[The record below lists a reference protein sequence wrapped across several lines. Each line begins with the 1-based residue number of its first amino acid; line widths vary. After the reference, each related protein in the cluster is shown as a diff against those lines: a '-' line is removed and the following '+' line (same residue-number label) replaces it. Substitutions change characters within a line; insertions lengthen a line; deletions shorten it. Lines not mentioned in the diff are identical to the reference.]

1 MSSAEINQVLA
12 NSLSPDA
19 ALRSAAEQQ
28 LTQAAESNFLPLNSA
43 LRALH
48 AAPAQSH
55 AHRSQQ
61 PLYLA
66 TLVQELANDQAQ
78 GSIRAAAGIALKNA
92 FTTRDFARHQEIQA
106 KWLQQTDDDTKNRV
120 KQLTLQTLASS
131 NAQAGNAA
139 AQVISS
145 IAAIELPRNLWSELM
160 PALVKNISE
169 GADHQKQASLTTIGY
184 ICESQDQDLRLSL
197 GQHSNAILTAV
208 VQGARKEEANL
219 EVRLAA
225 ITALSDSLEFVHNN
239 FKHEGERNYI
249 MQVVCEA
256 TQATDNRIQQGAFG
270 CLNRIMAL
278 YYENMRFYMEK
289 ALFGLTI
296 LGMKSDD
303 EDVAKLAVEFWST
316 VCEEEISIEDDNAQ
330 AESSDQARPFYNFA
344 RVAAPEVI
352 PVLLQLLTKQDE
364 DATDDEYNLS
374 RAAYQCLQL
383 YAQAVGATII
393 APVLQF
399 VETNLRAEDWHHRD
413 AAVSAFG
420 AIMEGPDEKVL
431 DPIVKQAL
439 PILITMMDDQS
450 LQVRDSTA
458 YALGRV
464 TEACS
469 DAIDPQQH
477 LPTLIESL
485 FKGLL
490 SSAKMAPSCCWAL
503 MNLAERFAGDFGVS
517 ANPITPHFNNAV
529 SSLLDLTARTDAD
542 TSVRTAA
549 YEVLNVFVQN
559 SATDSMQSIASLSDV
574 IIKRLEETVPLQQ
587 QVVSVEDKITL
598 EEMQNS
604 LCTVLQAIVARLEKE
619 IAPQGDRIMQAV
631 LQILSTVGAKSSVPE
646 AVFAVI
652 SALSTA
658 IEEDFVKYMEAFAP
672 FLYNAL
678 GNQEEASLC
687 SMAIGLVSDI
697 TRSLGE
703 QSQPFCDNFMNYLLN
718 NLRSQTLGNQFK
730 PAILQCFG
738 DIAAAIT
745 GHFETYLSVV
755 AQVLEQAATVTAA
768 PDVPYEMFDYVISL
782 REGITDAWGG
792 IIGAMKSSNKTQ
804 TLQQYVPTI
813 FQLLGVIA
821 SDSTKS
827 EGLLRSCMGVIGD
840 LADAYPNGELVEAF
854 RQPSLTTMI
863 KETKTNRDFSPR
875 TIETARW
882 AREQVKRQLAI
893 GQNVMT
899 A

>member
-1 MSSAEINQVLA
+1 MSSSEINQVLA

-19 ALRSAAEQQ
+19 NLRNAAEQQ
-28 LTQAAESNFLPLNSA
+28 LTQAAESNF
-43 LRALH
+43 
-48 AAPAQSH
+48 
-55 AHRSQQ
+55 

-66 TLVQELANDQAQ
+66 TLVQELANDSAD

-92 FTTRDFARHQEIQA
+92 FTARDSARLLELQS
-106 KWLQQTDDDTKNRV
+106 KWLQQTDDETKAQV
-120 KQLTLQTLASS
+120 KQLTLQTLSS
-131 NAQAGNAA
+131 TNIQAGTAA

-145 IAAIELPRNLWSELM
+145 IAVIELPRNQWSDLL
-160 PALVKNISE
+160 PFLVKNVSE
-169 GADHQKQASLTTIGY
+169 GADHQKQTSLTTIGY
-184 ICESQDQDLRLSL
+184 ICESQDSELRLAL
-197 GQHSNAILTAV
+197 VAHSNAILTAV
-208 VQGARKEEANL
+208 VQGARKEETNL

-225 ITALSDSLEFVHNN
+225 ITALGDSLEFVGNN

-256 TQATDNRIQQGAFG
+256 TQADDSRIQQGAFG

-296 LGMKSDD
+296 LGMKSTD

-330 AESSDQARPFYNFA
+330 VESSDQMRPFYNFA
-344 RVAAPEVI
+344 RVAANEVV
-352 PVLLQLLTKQDE
+352 PVLLLLLTKQDE

-374 RAAYQCLQL
+374 RASYQCLQL

-393 APVLQF
+393 TPVLQF
-399 VETNLRAEDWHHRD
+399 VEGNLRSEDWHNRD

-450 LQVRDSTA
+450 LHVRDSTA
-458 YALGRV
+458 YALGRI

-469 DAIDPQQH
+469 EAIDPETH

-490 SSAKMAPSCCWAL
+490 SNAKMAPSCCWAL
-503 MNLAERFAGDFGVS
+503 MNLAERFAGDFGATTNS
-517 ANPITPHFNNAV
+517 ITPHFNQAV
-529 SSLLDLTARTDAD
+529 SSLLDVTARTDAD
-542 TSVRTAA
+542 TSVRTAS

-559 SATDSMQSIASLSDV
+559 AASESLQPIASLSDV
-574 IIKRLEETVPLQQ
+574 IIKRLEETVPMQS

-604 LCTVLQAIVARLEKE
+604 LCTVLQAIISRLDKE
-619 IAPQGDRIMQAV
+619 IIPQGDRIMQIL
-631 LQILSTVGAKSSVPE
+631 LQILSSVGGKSSVPD
-646 AVFAVI
+646 AIFATI
-652 SALSTA
+652 SSLSTSM
-658 IEEDFVKYMEAFAP
+658 EEDFVKYMDAFAP

-678 GNQEEASLC
+678 GNQEEPSLC

-703 QSQPFCDNFMNYLLN
+703 RSQPYCDNFMNYLLN
-718 NLRSQTLGNQFK
+718 NLRSTTLANQFK

-738 DIAAAIT
+738 DIAGAIG

-755 AQVLEQAATVTAA
+755 AQVLEQASTVTAT
-768 PDVPYEMFDYVISL
+768 PEGPYEMYDYVVSL
-782 REGITDAWGG
+782 REGIMDAWGG
-792 IIGAMKSSNKTQ
+792 IIGAMKASQKTQ
-804 TLQQYVPTI
+804 ALQQYVPAV
-813 FQLLGVIA
+813 FQLLGLIA
-821 SDSTKS
+821 NDQNRS
-827 EGLLRSCMGVIGD
+827 ESLMRASMGVIGD
-840 LADAYPNGELVEAF
+840 LADAYPNGELVDAF
-854 RQPSLTTMI
+854 RQDWLTTMI
-863 KETKTNRDFSPR
+863 KETKTNREFQPR
-875 TIETARW
+875 TVETARW
-882 AREQVKRQLAI
+882 AREQVKRQLGGSQTVMA
-893 GQNVMT
+893 QN
-899 A
+899 

>member
-1 MSSAEINQVLA
+1 MSSSEINQVLA

-19 ALRSAAEQQ
+19 NLRNAAEQQ
-28 LTQAAESNFLPLNSA
+28 LTQAAESNF
-43 LRALH
+43 
-48 AAPAQSH
+48 
-55 AHRSQQ
+55 

-66 TLVQELANDQAQ
+66 TLVQELANDSAD

-92 FTTRDFARHQEIQA
+92 FTTRDFTRHQELQA

-120 KQLTLQTLASS
+120 KELTLQTLSSS
-131 NAQAGNAA
+131 NTQAGTAA

-145 IAAIELPRNLWSELM
+145 IAAIELPRGQWSDLL
-160 PALVKNISE
+160 PFLVKNVSE

-184 ICESQDQDLRLSL
+184 ICESQDSELRMALVS
-197 GQHSNAILTAV
+197 HSNAILTAV
-208 VQGARKEEANL
+208 VQGARKEEVNG

-225 ITALSDSLEFVHNN
+225 ITALGDSLEFVGNN

-256 TQATDNRIQQGAFG
+256 TQAEDSRIQQGAFG

-296 LGMKSDD
+296 LGMKSED

-330 AESSDQARPFYNFA
+330 VESSDQMRPFYNFA
-344 RVAAPEVI
+344 RVAANEVV
-352 PVLLQLLTKQDE
+352 PVLLTLLTKQDE

-399 VETNLRAEDWHHRD
+399 VEGNLRHEDWHNRD

-420 AIMEGPDEKVL
+420 AIMEGPDEKTL

-439 PILITMMDDQS
+439 PILISMMEDQS
-450 LQVRDSTA
+450 LHVKDSTA
-458 YALGRV
+458 YALGRI

-469 DAIDPQQH
+469 EAIDPQTQ

-490 SSAKMAPSCCWAL
+490 SNAKMAPSCCWAL
-503 MNLAERFAGDFGVS
+503 MNLAERFAGDLGAA
-517 ANPITPHFNNAV
+517 ANPITPHFNQAV
-529 SSLLDLTARTDAD
+529 SSLLDVTARTDAD

-559 SATDSMQSIASLSDV
+559 AASESLQPIASLSDV
-574 IIKRLEETVPLQQ
+574 IIKRLEETVPLQN

-604 LCTVLQAIVARLEKE
+604 LCTVLQAIISRLDKE
-619 IAPQGDRIMQAV
+619 IIPQGDRIMQIL
-631 LQILSTVGAKSSVPE
+631 LQILNSVGGKSSVPD
-646 AVFAVI
+646 AVFATI
-652 SALSTA
+652 SALSTSM
-658 IEEDFVKYMEAFAP
+658 EEDFIKYMDAFAP

-678 GNQEEASLC
+678 GNQDEPSLC

-703 QSQPFCDNFMNYLLN
+703 RSQPYCDNFMNYLLN
-718 NLRSQTLGNQFK
+718 NLRSTTLANQFK

-738 DIAAAIT
+738 DIAGAIT

-755 AQVLEQAATVTAA
+755 AQVLEQASTVTAS
-768 PDVPYEMFDYVISL
+768 PEGPYEMFDYVISL
-782 REGITDAWGG
+782 REGIMDAWGG
-792 IIGAMKSSNKTQ
+792 IIGAMKASQKTQ
-804 TLQQYVPTI
+804 ALQQYVPAI
-813 FQLLGVIA
+813 FQLLNLIA
-821 SDSTKS
+821 NDMNRS
-827 EGLLRSCMGVIGD
+827 ESLMRAAMGVIGD

-854 RQPSLTTMI
+854 RQDWISAMI
-863 KETKTNRDFSPR
+863 KETKTNREFQPR

-882 AREQVKRQLAI
+882 AREQVKRQLGGSQTVMA
-893 GQNVMT
+893 QN
-899 A
+899 

>member
-28 LTQAAESNFLPLNSA
+28 LTQAAESNF
-43 LRALH
+43 
-48 AAPAQSH
+48 
-55 AHRSQQ
+55 

-66 TLVQELANDQAQ
+66 TLVQELANEQAQ

-92 FTTRDFARHQEIQA
+92 FTTRDFARHQELQA
-106 KWLQQTDDDTKNRV
+106 KWLQQTDNDTKNRV
-120 KQLTLQTLASS
+120 KELTLQTLASS

-145 IAAIELPRNLWSELM
+145 IAAIELPLNQWAELM

-208 VQGARKEEANL
+208 VQGARKEEANP

-256 TQATDNRIQQGAFG
+256 TQASDPRIQQGAFG

-330 AESSDQARPFYNFA
+330 VETSDQARPFYNFA

-374 RAAYQCLQL
+374 RASYQCLQL
-383 YAQAVGATII
+383 YSQAVRATII

-399 VETNLRAEDWHHRD
+399 VETNLRADDWHNRD

-469 DAIDPQQH
+469 EAIDPQQH

-490 SSAKMAPSCCWAL
+490 SNAKMAPSCCWAL

-529 SSLLDLTARTDAD
+529 SSLLDITARTDAD

-559 SATDSMQSIASLSDV
+559 SATESMQSVASLSDV

-604 LCTVLQAIVARLEKE
+604 LCTVLQAIVGRLEKE
-619 IAPQGDRIMQAV
+619 IAPQGDRIMQV
-631 LQILSTVGAKSSVPE
+631 LLQILSTVGGKSSVPE

-658 IEEDFVKYMEAFAP
+658 IEEDFLKYMEAFAP

-738 DIAAAIT
+738 DIASAIT

-755 AQVLEQAATVTAA
+755 AQVLEQAATVTAT
-768 PDVPYEMFDYVISL
+768 PDGPYEMFDYVISL

-804 TLQQYVPTI
+804 ALQQYVPAI

-840 LADAYPNGELVEAF
+840 LADAYPNGELVDAF
-854 RQPSLTTMI
+854 RQSWLTGMI
-863 KETKTNRDFSPR
+863 KETKTNRDFSAR

-882 AREQVKRQLAI
+882 AREQVKRQLAG
-893 GQNVMT
+893 GQNAMT
-899 A
+899 S

>member
-1 MSSAEINQVLA
+1 MSSSEINQVLA

-19 ALRSAAEQQ
+19 NLRNAAEQQ
-28 LTQAAESNFLPLNSA
+28 LTQAAESNF
-43 LRALH
+43 
-48 AAPAQSH
+48 
-55 AHRSQQ
+55 

-66 TLVQELANDQAQ
+66 TLVQELANDSAD

-92 FTTRDFARHQEIQA
+92 FTTRDFARHQELQA
-106 KWLQQTDDDTKNRV
+106 KWLQQTDDETKTRV
-120 KQLTLQTLASS
+120 KELTLQTLNSS
-131 NAQAGNAA
+131 NTQAGTAA

-145 IAAIELPRNLWSELM
+145 IAAIELPRGQWNDLL
-160 PALVKNISE
+160 PYLVKNVSE
-169 GADHQKQASLTTIGY
+169 GADHQKQSSLTTIGY
-184 ICESQDQDLRLSL
+184 ICESQDPELRMALIT
-197 GQHSNAILTAV
+197 HSNAILTAV
-208 VQGARKEEANL
+208 VQGARKEEANI

-225 ITALSDSLEFVHNN
+225 ITALGDSLEFVGNN

-256 TQATDNRIQQGAFG
+256 TQADDTRIQQGAFG

-296 LGMKSDD
+296 LGMKSED

-330 AESSDQARPFYNFA
+330 VETSDQMRPFYNFA
-344 RVAAPEVI
+344 RVASGEVV

-383 YAQAVGATII
+383 YAQAVGSAII
-393 APVLQF
+393 TPVLSF
-399 VETNLRAEDWHHRD
+399 VEANLRNEDWHNRD

-439 PILITMMDDQS
+439 PVLITMMDDES
-450 LQVRDSTA
+450 LHVKDSTA
-458 YALGRV
+458 YALGRI

-469 DAIDPQQH
+469 EAIDPQAQ

-490 SSAKMAPSCCWAL
+490 TNAKMAPSCCWAL
-503 MNLAERFAGDFGVS
+503 MNLAERFAGDFGAS
-517 ANPITPHFNNAV
+517 SNAITPHFNNAV
-529 SSLLDLTARTDAD
+529 TSLLDVTARTDAD

-559 SATDSMQSIASLSDV
+559 AASDSLQAVASLSDV
-574 IIKRLEETVPLQQ
+574 IIKRLEETVPLQN
-587 QVVSVEDKITL
+587 QVVSVEDRITL

-604 LCTVLQAIVARLEKE
+604 LCTVLQAIISRLDKE
-619 IAPQGDRIMQAV
+619 IIPQGDRIMQIL
-631 LQILSTVGAKSSVPE
+631 LQILNSVGGKSSVPD
-646 AVFAVI
+646 AVFATI

-658 IEEDFVKYMEAFAP
+658 MEEDFVKYMDAFAP

-678 GNQEEASLC
+678 GNQEEPSLC

-703 QSQPFCDNFMNYLLN
+703 RSQPYCDNFMNYLLN
-718 NLRSQTLGNQFK
+718 NLRSTALANQFK

-738 DIAAAIT
+738 DIAGAIG

-755 AQVLEQAATVTAA
+755 AQVLEQATTVTAS
-768 PDVPYEMFDYVISL
+768 PEGPYEMFDYVVSL
-782 REGITDAWGG
+782 REGIMDAWGG
-792 IIGAMKSSNKTQ
+792 IIGAMKVSQKTQ
-804 TLQQYVPTI
+804 ALQQYVQAI
-813 FQLLGVIA
+813 FHVLNLIA
-821 SDSTKS
+821 GDNNRS
-827 EGLLRSCMGVIGD
+827 ESLMRASMGVIGD
-840 LADAYPNGELVEAF
+840 LADAYPNGELVDAF
-854 RQPSLTTMI
+854 RQEWLTAMI
-863 KETKTNRDFSPR
+863 KETKTNREFQPR

-882 AREQVKRQLAI
+882 AREQVKRQLGGSQA
-893 GQNVMT
+893 VM
-899 A
+899 AN

>member
-1 MSSAEINQVLA
+1 MSSSEINQVLA

-19 ALRSAAEQQ
+19 NLRNAAEQQ
-28 LTQAAESNFLPLNSA
+28 LTQAAESNF
-43 LRALH
+43 
-48 AAPAQSH
+48 
-55 AHRSQQ
+55 

-66 TLVQELANDQAQ
+66 TLVQELANDSAD

-92 FTTRDFARHQEIQA
+92 FTTRDFARHQELQA
-106 KWLQQTDDDTKNRV
+106 KWLQQTDDETKNRV
-120 KQLTLQTLASS
+120 KELTLQTLNSS
-131 NAQAGNAA
+131 NTQAGTAA

-145 IAAIELPRNLWSELM
+145 IAAIELPRGQWNDLL
-160 PALVKNISE
+160 PFLVKNVSE
-169 GADHQKQASLTTIGY
+169 GADHQKQSSLTTIGY
-184 ICESQDQDLRLSL
+184 ICESQDAELRGALVT
-197 GQHSNAILTAV
+197 HSNAILTAV
-208 VQGARKEEANL
+208 VQGARKEETNI

-225 ITALSDSLEFVHNN
+225 ITALGDSLEFVGNN

-256 TQATDNRIQQGAFG
+256 TQADDSRIQQGAFG

-330 AESSDQARPFYNFA
+330 VESSDQMRPFYNFA
-344 RVAAPEVI
+344 RVAANEVV
-352 PVLLQLLTKQDE
+352 PVLLLLLTKQDE

-393 APVLQF
+393 TPVLQF
-399 VETNLRAEDWHHRD
+399 VEGNLRHEDWHNRD

-439 PILITMMDDQS
+439 PILISMMDDQS
-450 LQVRDSTA
+450 LHVKDSTA
-458 YALGRV
+458 YALGRI

-469 DAIDPQQH
+469 EAIDPQAQ

-503 MNLAERFAGDFGVS
+503 MNLAERFAGDLGAS
-517 ANPITPHFNNAV
+517 SNAITPHFNNAV
-529 SSLLDLTARTDAD
+529 SSLLDVTARTETE

-559 SATDSMQSIASLSDV
+559 AASESLQPVASLSDV
-574 IIKRLEETVPLQQ
+574 IIKRLEETVPLQN

-604 LCTVLQAIVARLEKE
+604 LSTVLQAIISRLDKE
-619 IAPQGDRIMQAV
+619 IIPQGDRIMQIL
-631 LQILSTVGAKSSVPE
+631 LQILNSVGGKSSVPD
-646 AVFAVI
+646 AVFATI

-658 IEEDFVKYMEAFAP
+658 MEEDFVKYMDAFAP

-678 GNQEEASLC
+678 GNQDEPSLC

-703 QSQPFCDNFMNYLLN
+703 RSQPYCDNFMNYLLN
-718 NLRSQTLGNQFK
+718 NLRSTTLANQFK

-738 DIAAAIT
+738 DIAGAIG

-755 AQVLEQAATVTAA
+755 AQVLEQATTVTAS
-768 PDVPYEMFDYVISL
+768 PEGPYEMYDYVVSL
-782 REGITDAWGG
+782 REGIMDAWGG
-792 IIGAMKSSNKTQ
+792 IIGAMKVSEKTQ
-804 TLQQYVPTI
+804 ALQQYVPLI
-813 FQLLGVIA
+813 FNALSIIA
-821 SDSTKS
+821 SDMNRS
-827 EGLLRSCMGVIGD
+827 ESLMRASMGVIGD
-840 LADAYPNGELVEAF
+840 LADAFPDGQLVDAF
-854 RQPSLTTMI
+854 RQDWLTVMI
-863 KETKTNRDFSPR
+863 KETKTNREFQPR

-882 AREQVKRQLAI
+882 AREQVKRQLGGSQA
-893 GQNVMT
+893 VM
-899 A
+899 AN